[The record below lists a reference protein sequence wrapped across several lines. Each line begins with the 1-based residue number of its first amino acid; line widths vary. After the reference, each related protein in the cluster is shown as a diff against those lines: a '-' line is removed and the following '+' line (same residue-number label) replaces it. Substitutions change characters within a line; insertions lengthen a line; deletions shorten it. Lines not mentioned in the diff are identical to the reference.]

1 MRRERLLAL
10 SLALAAVLAGCSVPS
25 FGGSDHPASPAG
37 EDAIGWEDGYWYD
50 DPVRVTTDDGLN
62 ETEREAVVART
73 MARVEQLRQREFE
86 ESVPVSVISRAEYR
100 NRSRGGGS
108 GGPPEDPWN
117 DQVWEALLLIGED
130 SGSSEELDDTLSTTV
145 QGYYSPSRDEIVV
158 VSPTETPQIDR
169 RTLSHE
175 LVHALQDQQFGLNG
189 SAETQD
195 TQLSRQGVTE
205 GEANYVRI
213 FYERRCG
220 EQWECIAL
228 PDRTESGES
237 SGNGTESAQEPS
249 YNEGLFTV
257 LYQPYVTGPAFVHA
271 IREDGG
277 WDAVDALHDDFP
289 DSTEQVLHPEKYP
302 DEKPVNVTVPDRST
316 DAWSRFDH
324 DPVGDTVGET
334 SIYAMMYHNG
344 QTEGDRYSYE
354 SEISAGWGGDLVVP
368 YRNGSGGYGYVWET
382 RWDTEEDASEFAQA
396 YRAALTEEHDAS
408 QPRSNVYV
416 VPADDQF
423 NDAFRVVRSD
433 KTVRIVNGP
442 TVSDL
447 DEIHQPAES

>member
-1 MRRERLLAL
+1 MRKELLIAL
-10 SLALAAVLAGCSVPS
+10 TVVLAGCTVPS
-25 FGGSDHPASPAG
+25 FGGSDHPATPTG
-37 EDAIGWEDGYWYD
+37 DDAIGYENGYWYD
-50 DPVRVTTDDGLN
+50 DSVSVTTDDGLN

-73 MARVEQLRQREFE
+73 MARVEQVRDLEFKE
-86 ESVPVSVISRAEYR
+86 PVPVSVISRAEYQ
-100 NRSRGGGS
+100 NRSGGNNSGGS
-108 GGPPEDPWN
+108 SRPQDPWN

-130 SGSSEELDDTLSTTV
+130 SGSSDEIGDTLSTTV
-145 QGYYSPSRDEIVV
+145 QGYYSSSRDEIVI

-175 LVHALQDQQFGLNG
+175 LVHALQDQHFGLNG
-189 SAETQD
+189 SAKTQD

-213 FYERRCG
+213 LYERRCG
-220 EQWECIAL
+220 DDWGCVAL
-228 PDRTESGES
+228 PDRASDDGGS
-237 SGNGTESAQEPS
+237 SDDGDSTSQQPS

-257 LYQPYVTGPAFVHA
+257 LYQPYVTGPRFIDQV
-271 IREDGG
+271 RSDGG

-302 DEKPVNVTVPDRST
+302 GEEPVNVSVADRSA
-316 DAWSRFDH
+316 DEWSRFDH

-334 SIYAMMYHNG
+334 SIYAMLYHNG

-368 YRNGSGGYGYVWET
+368 YHNGSGGYGYVWET
-382 RWDTEEDASEFAQA
+382 RWDTEEDAREFEQA

-408 QPRSNVYV
+408 RPRSNVYV
-416 VPADDQF
+416 VPEESQF
-423 NDAFRVVRSD
+423 NDAFRVVRSG

-442 TVSDL
+442 AVSDL
-447 DEIHQPAES
+447 DEIHRPAES

>member
-1 MRRERLLAL
+1 MRKELLI
-10 SLALAAVLAGCSVPS
+10 ALAVVLAGCTVPS
-25 FGGSDHPASPAG
+25 FGGSDHPATPTG
-37 EDAIGWEDGYWYD
+37 DDAIGYESGYWYD
-50 DPVRVTTDDGLN
+50 DSVSVTTDDGLN

-73 MARVEQLRQREFE
+73 MARVEQVRDLEFKE
-86 ESVPVSVISRAEYR
+86 PVPVSVISRAEYQ
-100 NRSRGGGS
+100 NRSGGNEGGGS
-108 GGPPEDPWN
+108 SRPQDPWN

-130 SGSSEELDDTLSTTV
+130 SGSSDEIDDTLSTTV
-145 QGYYSPSRDEIVV
+145 QGYYSPSEDEIVI

-175 LVHALQDQQFGLNG
+175 LVHALQDQHFGLNG

-213 FYERRCG
+213 LYERRCG
-220 EQWECIAL
+220 DGWGCIAL
-228 PDRTESGES
+228 PDRTSDDGGS
-237 SGNGTESAQEPS
+237 SDGDDASQQPS

-257 LYQPYVTGPAFVHA
+257 LYQPYVTGPRFVDQVRA
-271 IREDGG
+271 DGG

-302 DEKPVNVTVPDRST
+302 DEEPVNVSVADRSS
-316 DAWSRFDH
+316 DEWSRFDH

-423 NDAFRVVRSD
+423 NDAFRVVRSG

>member
-1 MRRERLLAL
+1 MRKELLIAL
-10 SLALAAVLAGCSVPS
+10 TVVLAGCTVPS
-25 FGGSDHPASPAG
+25 FGGSDHPATPTG
-37 EDAIGWEDGYWYD
+37 DDAIGYENGYWYD
-50 DPVRVTTDDGLN
+50 DSVSVTTDDGLN

-73 MARVEQLRQREFE
+73 MARVEQVRDLEFKE
-86 ESVPVSVISRAEYR
+86 PVPVSVISRAEYQ
-100 NRSRGGGS
+100 NRSGGNNSGGS
-108 GGPPEDPWN
+108 SRPQDPWN

-130 SGSSEELDDTLSTTV
+130 SGSSDEIDDTLSTTV
-145 QGYYSPSRDEIVV
+145 QGYYSPSEDEIVI

-175 LVHALQDQQFGLNG
+175 LVHALQDQHFGLNG

-213 FYERRCG
+213 LYERQCG
-220 EQWECIAL
+220 DGWGCIAL
-228 PDRTESGES
+228 PDQTSDGG
-237 SGNGTESAQEPS
+237 GNDGGDGDSQEPS

-257 LYQPYVTGPAFVHA
+257 LYQPYVTGPRFVDQV
-271 IREDGG
+271 RSDGG

-302 DEKPVNVTVPDRST
+302 DEEPVNVSVADRSS
-316 DAWSRFDH
+316 DEWSRFDH

-416 VPADDQF
+416 VPEESQF
-423 NDAFRVVRSD
+423 NDAFRVVRSG

-442 TVSDL
+442 TVNNL
-447 DEIHQPAES
+447 DEIHQPAG

>member
-1 MRRERLLAL
+1 MRKELLI
-10 SLALAAVLAGCSVPS
+10 ALAVVLAGCTVPS
-25 FGGSDHPASPAG
+25 FGGSDHPETPTG
-37 EDAIGWEDGYWYD
+37 EDAIGYENGYWYD
-50 DPVRVTTDDGLN
+50 DSVTVTTDDGLN
-62 ETEREAVVART
+62 KSEREAVVART
-73 MARVEQLRQREFE
+73 MARVEQVRGLEFKE
-86 ESVPVSVISRAEYR
+86 PVPVSVISRAEYQ
-100 NRSRGGGS
+100 NRSGGNGS
-108 GGPPEDPWN
+108 GGSSRPQDPWN

-130 SGSSEELDDTLSTTV
+130 SGSSDEIDDTLSTTV
-145 QGYYSPSRDEIVV
+145 QGYYSPSQDEIVI

-175 LVHALQDQQFGLNG
+175 LVHALQDQHFGLNG

-205 GEANYVRI
+205 GEANYVRVL
-213 FYERRCG
+213 YERRCG
-220 EQWECIAL
+220 DGWGCIAL
-228 PDRTESGES
+228 PDRPSDDGGS
-237 SGNGTESAQEPS
+237 SSDGDGDSQEPS

-257 LYQPYVTGPAFVHA
+257 LYQPYVTGPRFIDQV
-271 IREDGG
+271 RSDGG

-302 DEKPVNVTVPDRST
+302 GEEPVNVSVADRSS
-316 DAWSRFDH
+316 DEWSRFDH

>member
-1 MRRERLLAL
+1 MRKELLIV
-10 SLALAAVLAGCSVPS
+10 LAVVLAGCTVPS
-25 FGGSDHPASPAG
+25 FGGSDHPETPNG
-37 EDAIGWEDGYWYD
+37 GDAIGYENGYWYD
-50 DPVRVTTDDGLN
+50 DSVSVTTDDGLN

-73 MARVEQLRQREFE
+73 MARVEQVRDLEFKE
-86 ESVPVSVISRAEYR
+86 PVPVSVISRSEYQ
-100 NRSRGGGS
+100 NRSGGNEGGGS
-108 GGPPEDPWN
+108 SRPQDPWN

-130 SGSSEELDDTLSTTV
+130 SGSSDEIDDTLSTTV
-145 QGYYSPSRDEIVV
+145 QGYYSPSEDEIVI
-158 VSPTETPQIDR
+158 VSPTETPQVDR

-175 LVHALQDQQFGLNG
+175 LVHALQDQHFGLNG
-189 SAETQD
+189 SAKTQD

-213 FYERRCG
+213 LYERRCG
-220 EQWECIAL
+220 DGWGCIAL
-228 PDRTESGES
+228 PDRASDDGGS
-237 SGNGTESAQEPS
+237 SDGDDASQEPS

-257 LYQPYVTGPAFVHA
+257 LYQPYVTGPRFVDQV
-271 IREDGG
+271 RSDGS

-302 DEKPVNVTVPDRST
+302 DEKPVNVSVADRSNEE
-316 DAWSRFDH
+316 WSRFDH

-423 NDAFRVVRSD
+423 NDAFRVVRSG

-447 DEIHQPAES
+447 DEIHQPAG

>member
-1 MRRERLLAL
+1 MRRELLVAL
-10 SLALAAVLAGCSVPS
+10 VVVLAGCTVPT
-25 FGGSDHPASPAG
+25 FGGSDHPESPTG
-37 EDAIGWEDGYWYD
+37 GDAIGYENGYWYD
-50 DPVRVTTDDGLN
+50 DPVSVTTADGLN

-73 MARVEQLRQREFE
+73 MARVERIRDRAFE
-86 ESVPVSVISRAEYR
+86 QTVPVSVVSRAEYR
-100 NRSRGGGS
+100 NRSRGNGS
-108 GGPPEDPWN
+108 GSSRPQDPWN
-117 DQVWEALLLIGED
+117 DQVWEALLIIGED
-130 SGSSEELDDTLSTTV
+130 SGSSESIGDTLSTTV
-145 QGYYSPSRDEIVV
+145 QGYYSPSRDEIVI

-205 GEANYVRI
+205 GEANYVRVL
-213 FYERRCG
+213 YERRCG
-220 EQWECIAL
+220 DGWGCIAL
-228 PDRTESGES
+228 PDRTGGGGGDDGDS
-237 SGNGTESAQEPS
+237 SQEPS

-257 LYQPYVTGPAFVHA
+257 LYQPYVTGPRFIDQVRA
-271 IREDGG
+271 DGG

-302 DEKPVNVTVPDRST
+302 DEKPVTVCVADRST
-316 DAWSRFDH
+316 DEWSRFDH

-334 SIYAMMYHNG
+334 SIYATMYHNG

-382 RWDTEEDASEFAQA
+382 RWDTEADAREFGQA
-396 YRAALTEEHDAS
+396 YRAALTEEHDAR
-408 QPRSNVYV
+408 QPRENVYV
-416 VPADDQF
+416 VPDESQF
-423 NDAFRVVRSD
+423 NDAFRVVRSG

-442 TVSDL
+442 AVSDL
-447 DEIHQPAES
+447 RGIHRAE

>member
-1 MRRERLLAL
+1 MRKELLI
-10 SLALAAVLAGCSVPS
+10 ALAVVLAGCTVPS
-25 FGGSDHPASPAG
+25 FGGSDHPATPTG
-37 EDAIGWEDGYWYD
+37 DDAIGYESGYWYD
-50 DPVRVTTDDGLN
+50 DSVSVTTDDGLN

-73 MARVEQLRQREFE
+73 MARVEQVRDLEFKE
-86 ESVPVSVISRAEYR
+86 PVPVSVISRAEYQ
-100 NRSRGGGS
+100 NRSGGNEGGGS
-108 GGPPEDPWN
+108 SRPQDPWN

-130 SGSSEELDDTLSTTV
+130 SGSSDEIDDTLSTTV
-145 QGYYSPSRDEIVV
+145 QGYYSPSEDEIVI

-175 LVHALQDQQFGLNG
+175 LVHALQDQHFGLNG

-213 FYERRCG
+213 LYERRCG
-220 EQWECIAL
+220 DGWGCIAL
-228 PDRTESGES
+228 PDRTSDDGGS
-237 SGNGTESAQEPS
+237 SDGDDASQQPS

-257 LYQPYVTGPAFVHA
+257 LYQPYVTGPRFVDQVRA
-271 IREDGG
+271 DGG

-302 DEKPVNVTVPDRST
+302 DEEPVNVSVADRST
-316 DAWSRFDH
+316 DEWSRFDH

-354 SEISAGWGGDLVVP
+354 SEMSACWGGDLVVP
-368 YRNGSGGYGYVWET
+368 YRNGSGGYGYVWEI

-423 NDAFRVVRSD
+423 NDAFRVVRSG